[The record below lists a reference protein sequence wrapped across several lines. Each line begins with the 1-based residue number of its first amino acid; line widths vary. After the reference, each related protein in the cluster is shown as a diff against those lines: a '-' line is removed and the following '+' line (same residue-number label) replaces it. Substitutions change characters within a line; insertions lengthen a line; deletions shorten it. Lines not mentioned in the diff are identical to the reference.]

1 MATTA
6 LPPVRVSPPGRT
18 GPPALTVAGLALAA
32 VLLLAAT
39 VAAGAKGALA
49 GAVVLDGALIA
60 FATHKVLLR
69 WHSLAVTVILCILL
83 IPIGRYDFPVTLPF
97 NMEPYRALVMVVA
110 LIWGA
115 SLLAQPDTRWRRTG
129 LFMPLFL
136 LSVSVVIG
144 IGLNTDRLALP
155 GVQSAVIKQ
164 VSMFASFIFV
174 LLFFSAV
181 IATRDHLNL
190 VIKSLVGG
198 GAVVSF
204 FAIIQYHTGF
214 NIFDHLDRGIPV
226 LRLVPGGVPDHIEAR
241 GSGARIYASAPHPI
255 ALSAALVMLL
265 PLGIYLGK
273 AFGGKRWWIC
283 TAMIGVAAFAT
294 VARTGSVM
302 LLVIFFTYLALKP
315 RQVLSLW
322 PWLLPFLVAVH
333 FLAPG
338 AIGGLKSAFF
348 PSGGIV
354 AEQETQAGMT
364 SSNRLA
370 DWGPTIAEWSK
381 KPVFGEGFGTRITAP
396 ADPNLNAAI
405 LDDQWLASLL
415 ETGLAGVIAILW
427 LICSTVRRTASAS
440 RKAEEPYSWLLI
452 GLAGSVASFAVG
464 ALTFDAFS
472 FFQCTFLMFALMGI
486 AIPAR
491 RLCKRPVATH
501 SVALV
506 R

>member
-1 MATTA
+1 MAATVLPTGS
-6 LPPVRVSPPGRT
+6 LPPSRSV
-18 GPPALTVAGLALAA
+18 PPALIAAGIALA
-32 VLLLAAT
+32 VLLVAAT
-39 VAAGAKGALA
+39 AAVGAPGAVA
-49 GAVVLDGALIA
+49 GAVLVDGAIIA
-60 FATHKVLLR
+60 FATHRVVLR
-69 WHSLAVTVILCILL
+69 WPSLAVAVILCILL
-83 IPIGRYDFPVTLPF
+83 IPIGRYEFPFHLPF
-97 NMEPYRALVMVVA
+97 NLEPYRALVMVIA

-129 LFMPLFL
+129 MFVPLL
-136 LSVSVVIG
+136 LVSVTMIASVG
-144 IGLNTDRLALP
+144 MNTSRLAMP
-155 GVQSAVIKQ
+155 GVQENVVKQ
-164 VSMFASFIFV
+164 LSMFASFFFV

-181 IATRDHLNL
+181 ISTRAHIDLI
-190 VIKSLVGG
+190 VKALVGG

-214 NIFDHLDRGIPV
+214 NLFDHLDRVIPV

-273 AFGGKRWWIC
+273 AFGGRRWWIA
-283 TAMIGVAAFAT
+283 TAIIGVAAFAT

-302 LLVIFFTYLALKP
+302 LLVIFLTYLCLKP
-315 RQVLSLW
+315 RKVLALW
-322 PWLLPFLVAVH
+322 PWLLPFLVVVH

-354 AEQETQAGMT
+354 AEQQTQAGMT

-370 DWGPTIAEWSK
+370 DIGPTLAEWSK
-381 KPVFGEGFGTRITAP
+381 KPVLGEGFGTRITAP

-415 ETGLAGVIAILW
+415 ETGLAGFLALLW
-427 LICSTVRRTASAS
+427 LVCASVRRTAGAA
-440 RKAEEPYSWLLI
+440 RRTEEPYSWLLI
-452 GLAGSVASFAVG
+452 GLAGAMAAFAVG

-472 FFQCTFLMFALMGI
+472 FFQCTFLMFALMGL

-491 RLCKRPVATH
+491 RLARQGPSRA